1 MFTTI
6 KNSIYFLRVILPKNL
21 KIDFLIFVILNFIGS
36 VLEVLSIW
44 LIIPLLSLLIDKSKN
59 NWIFSFIESI
69 GFKSSSNIETLRL
82 IFFVF
87 MFFSVISIVYRII
100 ITQKKYNLIYND
112 IFSYISLNIMNK
124 FLHLPYAVK
133 RDIPDSDFI
142 ALFSSKIESVCSKF
156 FLASIN
162 LFTNILY
169 LFLLII
175 VAIVIA
181 PTEVLYAILIFLF
194 YYLFIAFIRPF
205 LVSQGENINLAIS
218 KLVKLSSY
226 SYQNFVENR
235 VYGFEN
241 RVMAKLASLSKTFGK
256 SFSKNLFYSELPRQI
271 LEFLL
276 IVAVVGYFYI
286 NSNNF
291 SIIAISLPR
300 IIALGIIMQK
310 LLPVVQIVYSSFSS
324 MISSSSMMLEIIS
337 RMKGSDDVRIKI
349 DEATLASGEIQG
361 FSFIK
366 VSCPE
371 VNIGGKKLRYSTK
384 LEIFSG
390 DKITLIGRSGTGKST
405 LALAIMGFYD
415 SSDIHLTLKQN
426 ELQKVPLF
434 NLFGY
439 SGQKS
444 VVFEGSIFENITLKL
459 EKDITDTDIL
469 RVKEILD
476 GLLLDYLLE
485 EKNGVLKQKTSLE
498 NLSGGE
504 LQRISLARIIFLS
517 REINIIDEG
526 TSALDSKTEEFVLD
540 YLLKELDGKTI
551 LFISHSKSVIERIK
565 NSVEVK

>member
-1 MFTTI
+1 MFATI

-59 NWIFSFIESI
+59 NWIFSFIDSI
-69 GFKSSSNIETLRL
+69 GFMSSSNIETLRL

-133 RDIPDSDFI
+133 RDILDSDFI

-194 YYLFIAFIRPF
+194 YYLFIAVIRPF

-256 SFSKNLFYSELPRQI
+256 SFSKNLFYSELPRQL

-291 SIIAISLPR
+291 SIIAFSLPR

-324 MISSSSMMLEIIS
+324 MISSSSMMVEIIS
-337 RMKGSDDVRIKI
+337 RMKSSDDVGIKI
-349 DEATLASGEIQG
+349 EEATLVNGEIQG
-361 FSFIK
+361 FSFIN

-371 VNIGGKKLRYSTK
+371 VNIGGKKMRYSTK
-384 LEIFSG
+384 LEILSG

-415 SSDIHLTLKQN
+415 SNNIHWALQPN

-444 VVFEGSIFENITLKL
+444 VVFEGSIFENITLKQ
-459 EKDITDTDIL
+459 EKDITDTDIF
-469 RVKEILD
+469 RVREILN

-485 EKNGVLKQKTSLE
+485 EKSGVLKQKTSLE

-517 REINIIDEG
+517 REFNIIDEG
-526 TSALDSKTEEFVLD
+526 TSALDSKTEELVLD

-565 NSVEVK
+565 NSVEVR